1 MRERS
6 LKEVLPKM
14 TGLILILF
22 LLLILPLNFWLQ
34 LHLLHQNQLES
45 TKEMFGQLEQMIWTT
60 EEELE
65 DEEQEFKQGCIRAAD
80 MVAYHI
86 ARSTGDIRDLDY
98 VRELAQ
104 KVHVDEIHFFT
115 PEGTVFA
122 GTHPQ
127 YYGYTFD
134 SGEQMRFFLP
144 MLKDRSLKLCQD
156 IMPNTAEEKE
166 MQYAAVWLEDGSC
179 IVQIGMEPWHLRQ
192 KMKEKSLE
200 NIVSGMPFETTGYLH
215 ILDTKTNTIVAST
228 SRNLYG
234 REIPEEERMQYE
246 EGKLQVFHTQFQGDR
261 YCVYTKPY
269 ENYILVRTYRS
280 RFLLRDT
287 MESTIFVIVYVLLG
301 GFGIIALIRWYIEKK
316 LIRILDRI
324 IDDLQKIE
332 TGNLESI
339 NIETGITEFEEL
351 LFYINQIL
359 NSLGFNRNQ
368 LKYTLNQAEIP
379 FGFFEINHFYHQSY
393 ANSRMMEILG
403 AEDYDIM
410 APGKQYAFLE
420 RALQQAEKDP
430 VSESE
435 NVYRYQRQGEE
446 RYLQI
451 KKAEDSQGVIYYVND
466 VTYLWRNVSRVREE
480 SQRDELTGLLN
491 RRGFYEQMNDL
502 FGKKDALGCAAMLI
516 IDADGLK
523 KINDIYG
530 HFVGDQYLRRIAG
543 SIESAAGEGAV
554 CARLGG
560 DEFVIFLSGFSST
573 EALRKRISEIGNE
586 RKNIPGGG
594 IQTIRFSMGEAFYP
608 SDGEDFHVLLQRSDE
623 RMYMEKRH
631 GKGTDAGLCHK

>member
-1 MRERS
+1 
-6 LKEVLPKM
+6 
-14 TGLILILF
+14 
-22 LLLILPLNFWLQ
+22 
-34 LHLLHQNQLES
+34 
-45 TKEMFGQLEQMIWTT
+45 
-60 EEELE
+60 
-65 DEEQEFKQGCIRAAD
+65 
-80 MVAYHI
+80 
-86 ARSTGDIRDLDY
+86 
-98 VRELAQ
+98 
-104 KVHVDEIHFFT
+104 
-115 PEGTVFA
+115 
-122 GTHPQ
+122 
-127 YYGYTFD
+127 
-134 SGEQMRFFLP
+134 
-144 MLKDRSLKLCQD
+144 
-156 IMPNTAEEKE
+156 
-166 MQYAAVWLEDGSC
+166 
-179 IVQIGMEPWHLRQ
+179 
-192 KMKEKSLE
+192 
-200 NIVSGMPFETTGYLH
+200 
-215 ILDTKTNTIVAST
+215 
-228 SRNLYG
+228 
-234 REIPEEERMQYE
+234 
-246 EGKLQVFHTQFQGDR
+246 
-261 YCVYTKPY
+261 
-269 ENYILVRTYRS
+269 
-280 RFLLRDT
+280 
-287 MESTIFVIVYVLLG
+287 
-301 GFGIIALIRWYIEKK
+301 
-316 LIRILDRI
+316 
-324 IDDLQKIE
+324 
-332 TGNLESI
+332 
-339 NIETGITEFEEL
+339 
-351 LFYINQIL
+351 
-359 NSLGFNRNQ
+359 
-368 LKYTLNQAEIP
+368 
-379 FGFFEINHFYHQSY
+379 
-393 ANSRMMEILG
+393 MMEILG

-502 FGKKDALGCAAMLI
+502 FGKKDALGCAAMLM

-608 SDGEDFHVLLQRSDE
+608 SDGEDFHVLLKRSDE
-623 RMYMEKRH
+623 RMYMEKKAR
-631 GKGTDAGLCHK
+631 KGD